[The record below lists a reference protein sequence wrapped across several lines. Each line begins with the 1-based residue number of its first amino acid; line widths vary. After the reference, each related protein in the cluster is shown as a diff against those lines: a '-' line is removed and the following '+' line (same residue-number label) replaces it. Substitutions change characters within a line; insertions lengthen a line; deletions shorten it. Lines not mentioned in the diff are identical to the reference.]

1 MSEPLAL
8 ISPLARR
15 QPQARVGLF
24 VDTQNLYYSARD
36 LPHGG
41 DNNNGYVDYQALAHF
56 VGEGRQ
62 LQFATAYVVE
72 REGDSAAHG
81 FIAKLS
87 NLGYRVRRKLSRLR
101 YTNDNGDPIF
111 EGDWDMGIAADIVRA
126 LEHLDVIALASG
138 DGDFVPILH
147 LAQERGLRVE
157 AYGFRHTTSQALI
170 DCTDV
175 FANLAELPD
184 LLL

>member
-1 MSEPLAL
+1 MSELLEP
-8 ISPLARR
+8 ISPFARR

-36 LPHGG
+36 LQRGG
-41 DNNNGYVDYQALAHF
+41 ENGNGYVDYQALAHF
-56 VGEGRQ
+56 VGKERQ
-62 LQFATAYVVE
+62 LHFATAYVVE
-72 REGDSAAHG
+72 REGDTAAHG
-81 FIAKLS
+81 FITKLS
-87 NLGYRVRRKLSRLR
+87 NLGYRVRRKLSHLR
-101 YTNDNGDPIF
+101 YTNDNGEPIF

-138 DGDFVPILH
+138 DGDFVPILQ

-170 DCTDV
+170 DCVDV
-175 FANLAELPD
+175 FTNLTELTE